1 MAKYY
6 TSVETIG
13 AIDGVEEPIQVRN
26 VTITNV
32 DNGVWNGLFIEAKN
46 FAIANGHLASE
57 ANETYVWNGLAS
69 DWTDGVDDEVEQ
81 VVFTNNGTIGTQD
94 NTVNMAVTLKAFI
107 PSESDLNINIT
118 LVESTVH
125 PIYSASHPFV
135 TSVIWDTIGD
145 GDALHTVTT
154 STTHTETILTPTS
167 ADYSGTILTDDS
179 STVVLLTFAAI
190 DYYYYDFNGPN
201 PQPSGILGQSG
212 LYSAQ
217 IEDQGYNDQNLL
229 TSFKVRLEFNWNSF
243 GEESSALQTMYADN
257 YDTGGMWGSGL
268 NISPLRLQPVP
279 VAIVGDRIHS
289 VSYPP
294 SLASSQGEIPI
305 RVFGSANA
313 PYKLSIEKKTS
324 TTSIVTA
331 SSNGYYNFDTRA
343 FQTAVTSLDS
353 TCDAKGVNVNYVLL
367 PDASSDTRYDIT
379 VSGVVA
385 GSTTVLNSNVPQKAG
400 DAIIT
405 KYGVDTI
412 TIKPITYTSSNFGTL
427 PANITVSKEKPIPGQ
442 SLSSGT
448 PTSVVAKGGTGG
460 SSSTRLVLNEKPR
473 GIFAGMVVTG
483 SGVAHNST
491 VSAISKNIVTLSGAS
506 TIANNTDIRFTTD
519 TANLK
524 PFTFTV
530 VPNSN
535 TLNVNT
541 SADLSGSIGGLTS
554 VKTQINGTATKTIT
568 HTVDSTKGI
577 VPGMVVTG
585 DEVKV
590 DAGTDLTVASVTSGT
605 VLVLSEIQTFVD
617 NARLKFSGGNVNA
630 DTNLHSVQANKV
642 GDNIVITGY
651 VVSSNLKATADV
663 RVYIDDII
671 TVS

>member
-46 FAIANGHLASE
+46 FAIANGNLASS
-57 ANETYVWNGLAS
+57 ANETYLWNALGS
-69 DWTDGVDDEVEQ
+69 TWTADTEVEQ

-94 NTVNMAVTLKAFI
+94 NTVNMAVTLKAFT

-118 LVESTVH
+118 LVESTDH

-135 TSVIWDTIGD
+135 TSVTWDTIGD

-154 STTHTETILTPTS
+154 STTHTETTLTPTS
-167 ADYSGTILTDDS
+167 ATYSGTILTDES

-190 DYYYYDFNGPN
+190 DDYYYDLEGPHV
-201 PQPSGILGQSG
+201 QPSDILGQIG
-212 LYSAQ
+212 LYTAQ

-229 TSFKVRLEFNWNSF
+229 TSFKVRLEFNWTGF
-243 GEESSALQTMYADN
+243 GESESGQQLQDMYTDN
-257 YDTGGMWGSGL
+257 YNSGGMWDSGL
-268 NISPLRLQPVP
+268 SITPLSLTPVP

-294 SLASSQGEIPI
+294 SLTSSQGEIPV

-324 TTSIVTA
+324 TTSTVTA
-331 SSNGYYNFDTRA
+331 ASNGYYNFDTRA

-353 TCDAKGVNVNYVLL
+353 ACDAKGVNINHVLL
-367 PDASSDTRYDIT
+367 PDVSSNTRYDIT

-385 GSTTVLNSNVPQKAG
+385 GSTTVLNSKVPQKAG

-412 TIKPITYTSSNFGTL
+412 TIKPITYTAGNFGTL
-427 PANITVSKEKPIPGQ
+427 PANIAVSKEKPIPGQ
-442 SLSSGT
+442 SSSSAS
-448 PTSVVAKGGTGG
+448 PTSVIVKGGTGG
-460 SSSTRLVLNEKPR
+460 SSSTRLILNTKPS

-483 SGVAHNST
+483 SGVAHGST
-491 VSAISKNIVTLSGAS
+491 VSAISKNIVTLSGVS

-530 VPNSN
+530 LPNSN

-541 SADLSGSIGGLTS
+541 SADLNGSIGGLTG
-554 VKTQINGTATKTIT
+554 VKTQINGTAVKTIT

-590 DAGTDLTVASVTSGT
+590 DTGTDLTVVSVTSGT
-605 VLVLSEIQTFVD
+605 VLVLSEIQSFVD

-642 GDNIVITGY
+642 GSNIVITGY
-651 VVSSNLKATADV
+651 IVSSNLKATADV

>member
-1 MAKYY
+1 MAITFNAFTPTESTDININLEESDTNPIDPASHEFSFQVTVMEQEHTITPTTDY
-6 TSVETIG
+6 TQSFIDAIFSIYTFSGTVTSNSSTTIG
-13 AIDGVEEPIQVRN
+13 VME
-26 VTITNV
+26 
-32 DNGVWNGLFIEAKN
+32 FEADP
-46 FAIANGHLASE
+46 
-57 ANETYVWNGLAS
+57 TYFYDS
-69 DWTDGVDDEVEQ
+69 EQ
-81 VVFTNNGTIGTQD
+81 VSCEVLGN
-94 NTVNMAVTLKAFI
+94 L
-107 PSESDLNINIT
+107 
-118 LVESTVH
+118 
-125 PIYSASHPFV
+125 
-135 TSVIWDTIGD
+135 GD
-145 GDALHTVTT
+145 
-154 STTHTETILTPTS
+154 
-167 ADYSGTILTDDS
+167 Y
-179 STVVLLTFAAI
+179 
-190 DYYYYDFNGPN
+190 
-201 PQPSGILGQSG
+201 G
-212 LYSAQ
+212 LYSCQ
-217 IEDQGYNDQNLL
+217 IVDQVYNDDNNL
-229 TSFKVRLEFNWNSF
+229 TGFKVRWNFHWNAFVDSGANVDLYIENINAF
-243 GEESSALQTMYADN
+243 SGVTDGGSVVAETIQQSES
-257 YDTGGMWGSGL
+257 
-268 NISPLRLQPVP
+268 P
-279 VAIVGDRIHS
+279 VGDRIHS

-294 SLASSQGEIPI
+294 SASASQGEIPI

-313 PYKLSIEKKTS
+313 PYNLSIEKKTN

-331 SSNGYYNFDTRA
+331 SSNGYYNFSTRA

-353 TCDAKGVNVNYVLL
+353 TCDAKGVNINHVLL
-367 PDASSDTRYDIT
+367 PDVSSDTRYDIT

-412 TIKPITYTSSNFGTL
+412 TIKPITYTAGNFGTL
-427 PANITVSKEKPIPGQ
+427 PANIAVSKEKPIPGQ
-442 SLSSGT
+442 SSSSAS
-448 PTSVVAKGGTGG
+448 PTSVIVKGGTGG
-460 SSSTRLVLNEKPR
+460 SSSTRLILNTKPS

-483 SGVAHNST
+483 SGVAHGST
-491 VSAISKNIVTLSGAS
+491 VSAISKNIVTLSGVS

-530 VPNSN
+530 LPNSN

-541 SADLSGSIGGLTS
+541 SADLNGSIGGLTG
-554 VKTQINGTATKTIT
+554 VKTQINGTAVKTIT

-642 GDNIVITGY
+642 GSNIVITGY
-651 VVSSNLKATADV
+651 IVSSNLKATADV

>member
-1 MAKYY
+1 MANYY
-6 TSVETIG
+6 VDTDSSELTIE
-13 AIDGVEEPIQVRN
+13 AIGGVEEPVGQVRN
-26 VTITNV
+26 VVLTNV
-32 DNGVWNGLFIEAKN
+32 DPNNNWNGLLIEAKN
-46 FAIANGHLASE
+46 FKIENGYLVAPVS
-57 ANETYVWNGLAS
+57 NETYIWNDSGS
-69 DWTDGVDDEVEQ
+69 EWDVGEDVNQ
-81 VVFTNNGTIGTQD
+81 IVFTNLGATGTQD
-94 NTVNMAVTLKAFI
+94 NKVNMAITFNAFTPTESTDI
-107 PSESDLNINIT
+107 NINLEESDTN
-118 LVESTVH
+118 
-125 PIYSASHPFV
+125 PIDPASHEFSFQVTVMEQEHTITPTTDYTQSFIDAIFSIYTFSGTV
-135 TSVIWDTIGD
+135 TSNSSTTIGVMEFEAD
-145 GDALHTVTT
+145 PTYFYDSEQVSCEVLGNLGD
-154 STTHTETILTPTS
+154 
-167 ADYSGTILTDDS
+167 Y
-179 STVVLLTFAAI
+179 
-190 DYYYYDFNGPN
+190 
-201 PQPSGILGQSG
+201 G
-212 LYSAQ
+212 LYSCQ
-217 IEDQGYNDQNLL
+217 IVDQVYNDDNNL
-229 TSFKVRLEFNWNSF
+229 TGFKVRWNFHWNAFVDSGANVDLYIENINAF
-243 GEESSALQTMYADN
+243 SGVTDGGSVVAETIQQSES
-257 YDTGGMWGSGL
+257 
-268 NISPLRLQPVP
+268 P
-279 VAIVGDRIHS
+279 VGDRIHS

-294 SLASSQGEIPI
+294 SASASQGEIPI

-313 PYKLSIEKKTS
+313 PYNLSIEKKTS

-331 SSNGYYNFDTRA
+331 SSNGYYNFSTRA

-353 TCDAKGVNVNYVLL
+353 TCDAKGVNINHVLL
-367 PDASSDTRYDIT
+367 PDVSSDTRYDIT

-412 TIKPITYTSSNFGTL
+412 TIKPITYTAGNFADPL
-427 PANITVSKEKPIPGQ
+427 PANIAISKEKPIPGQ
-442 SLSSGT
+442 SSSSAS
-448 PTSVVAKGGTGG
+448 PTSVIVKGGTGG
-460 SSSTRLVLNEKPR
+460 SSSTRLILNTKPS

-483 SGVAHNST
+483 SGVAHGST
-491 VSAISKNIVTLSGAS
+491 VSAISKNIVTLSGVS

-530 VPNSN
+530 LPNSN

-541 SADLSGSIGGLTS
+541 SADLNGSIGGLTG
-554 VKTQINGTATKTIT
+554 VKTQINGTAVKTIT

-642 GDNIVITGY
+642 GSNIVITGY
-651 VVSSNLKATADV
+651 IVSSNLKATADV

>member
-1 MAKYY
+1 MANYY
-6 TSVETIG
+6 VDTDSSELTIE
-13 AIDGVEEPIQVRN
+13 AIGGVEEPVGQVRN
-26 VTITNV
+26 VVLTNV
-32 DNGVWNGLFIEAKN
+32 DPANNWNGLLIEAKN
-46 FAIANGHLASE
+46 FKIENGYLVAPVS
-57 ANETYVWNGLAS
+57 NETYIWNDSGS
-69 DWTDGVDDEVEQ
+69 EWDVGEDVNQ
-81 VVFTNNGTIGTQD
+81 IVFTNLGATGTQD
-94 NTVNMAVTLKAFI
+94 NKVNMAITFNAFTPTESTDI
-107 PSESDLNINIT
+107 NINLEESDTN
-118 LVESTVH
+118 
-125 PIYSASHPFV
+125 PIDPASHEFSFQVTVMEQEHTITPTTDYTQSFIDAIFSIYTFSGTV
-135 TSVIWDTIGD
+135 TSNSSTTIGVMEFEAD
-145 GDALHTVTT
+145 PTYFYDSEQVSCEVLGNLGD
-154 STTHTETILTPTS
+154 
-167 ADYSGTILTDDS
+167 Y
-179 STVVLLTFAAI
+179 
-190 DYYYYDFNGPN
+190 
-201 PQPSGILGQSG
+201 G
-212 LYSAQ
+212 LYSCQ
-217 IEDQGYNDQNLL
+217 IVDQVYNDDNNL
-229 TSFKVRLEFNWNSF
+229 TGFKVRWNFHWNAFVDSGANVDLYIENINAF
-243 GEESSALQTMYADN
+243 SGVTDGGSVVAETIQQSES
-257 YDTGGMWGSGL
+257 
-268 NISPLRLQPVP
+268 P
-279 VAIVGDRIHS
+279 VGDRIHS

-294 SLASSQGEIPI
+294 SASASQGEIPI

-313 PYKLSIEKKTS
+313 PYNLSIEKKTS

-331 SSNGYYNFDTRA
+331 SSNGYYNFSTRA

-353 TCDAKGVNVNYVLL
+353 TCDAKGVNINHVLL
-367 PDASSDTRYDIT
+367 PDVSSDTRYDIT

-412 TIKPITYTSSNFGTL
+412 TIKPITYTAGNFADPL
-427 PANITVSKEKPIPGQ
+427 PANIAISKEKPIPGQ
-442 SLSSGT
+442 SSSSAS
-448 PTSVVAKGGTGG
+448 PTSVIVKGGTGG
-460 SSSTRLVLNEKPR
+460 SSSTRLILNTKPS

-483 SGVAHNST
+483 SGVAHGST
-491 VSAISKNIVTLSGAS
+491 VSAISKNIVTLSGVS

-530 VPNSN
+530 LPNSN

-541 SADLSGSIGGLTS
+541 SADLNGSIGGLTG
-554 VKTQINGTATKTIT
+554 VKTQINGTAVKTIT

-642 GDNIVITGY
+642 GSNIVITGY
-651 VVSSNLKATADV
+651 IVSSNLKATADV